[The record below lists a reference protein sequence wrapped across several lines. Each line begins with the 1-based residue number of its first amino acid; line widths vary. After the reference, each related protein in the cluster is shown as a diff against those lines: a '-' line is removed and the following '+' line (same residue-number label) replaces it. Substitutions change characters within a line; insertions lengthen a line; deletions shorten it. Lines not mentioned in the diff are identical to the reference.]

1 MFYTRLFGALA
12 KHEVRCLLVGGLAV
26 NLHGI
31 PRMTMDVD
39 LALALDPMNVE
50 RFIAAAADLAL
61 HPVMPESV
69 ASLADPARRRAW
81 IEEKHL
87 IAFAM
92 RTAEPAAPTVDIL
105 IDTTMDFEA
114 AFARRLT
121 RELDGMPISLAAV
134 ADLIELK
141 QRTGRAQD
149 AADVAQLRKLSEG

>member
-1 MFYTRLFGALA
+1 MFYSRLFGALA
-12 KHEVRCLLVGGLAV
+12 KHEVRYLLVGGLAV

-39 LALALDPMNVE
+39 LALALDPANVG
-50 RFIAAAADLAL
+50 RFIAAAAELAL
-61 HPVMPESV
+61 EPVVPEPA
-69 ASLADPARRRAW
+69 ASLADPARRRAL

-105 IDTTMDFEA
+105 IGADIDFDA

-134 ADLIELK
+134 SDLIHLK
-141 QRTGRAQD
+141 ERTGRAQD
-149 AADVAQLRKLSEG
+149 AADVAQLRKLGEG

>member
-12 KHEVRCLLVGGLAV
+12 KHEVRYLLVGGLAV

-39 LALALDPMNVE
+39 LALALDPANVE
-50 RFIAAAADLAL
+50 RFIAAATELAL

-69 ASLADPARRRAW
+69 LCLADPTRRRAL

-92 RTAEPAAPTVDIL
+92 RSAEPAAPTVDIL
-105 IDTTMDFEA
+105 IGATIDFEV
-114 AFARRLT
+114 AFARRVT

-134 ADLIELK
+134 PDLIALK
-141 QRTGRAQD
+141 EHTGRAQD
-149 AADVAQLRKLSEG
+149 AADVLQLRKLE

>member
-1 MFYTRLFGALA
+1 MFYTQLFGALA
-12 KHEVRCLLVGGLAV
+12 KHEVRYLLVGGLAV
-26 NLHGI
+26 NLRGI

-39 LALALDPMNVE
+39 LALALDPGNVE

-61 HPVMPESV
+61 FPVVPEPV
-69 ASLADPARRRAW
+69 ASLADPGRRRAW
-81 IEEKHL
+81 IEEKNL

-92 RTAEPAAPTVDIL
+92 RTAEPAAPTVAIL
-105 IDTTMDFEA
+105 IGTTIDFEA

-141 QRTGRAQD
+141 EHTGRAQD
-149 AADVAQLRKLSEG
+149 AADVAQLRKLG